1 MEESIY
7 ASILKIENVKKL
19 LDAISKKYT
28 KLSKNEKNELFDNH
42 WVDVCF
48 ESNVIDV
55 PSGSWWLDSGAT
67 IHA

>member
-7 ASILKIENVKKL
+7 ASILKIENVKKF

-48 ESNVIDV
+48 ESNVIYV
-55 PSGSWWLDSGAT
+55 PSGS
-67 IHA
+67 